1 VSEPKRLSEEA
12 ALEIRDAVHSI
23 LDTAMRDVAQ
33 MIRKNSDALVYMAPE
48 VWDQYL
54 DKVGQGVVNA
64 ALNVAWKDW
73 NDE

>member
-1 VSEPKRLSEEA
+1 MSEVPNLSREA
-12 ALEIRDAVHSI
+12 SLEIRDLVHSI
-23 LDTAMRDVAQ
+23 LNTAMHDVAS

-54 DKVGQGVVNA
+54 DKVGQGVVNV

-73 NDE
+73 NGE

>member
-1 VSEPKRLSEEA
+1 MSEPKRLSEEA
-12 ALEIRDAVHSI
+12 ALDIRDTVHSI
-23 LDTAMRDVAQ
+23 LNTAMHDVAD
-33 MIRKNSDALVYMAPE
+33 MVRRDPSALVYMAPE